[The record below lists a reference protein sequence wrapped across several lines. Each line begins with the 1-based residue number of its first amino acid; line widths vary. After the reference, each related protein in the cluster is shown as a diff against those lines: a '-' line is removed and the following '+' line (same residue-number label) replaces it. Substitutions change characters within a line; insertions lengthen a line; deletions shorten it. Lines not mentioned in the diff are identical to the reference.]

1 MAFVIGCAPGLIIA
15 FLLFFIKD
23 PRKDIKPILGEV
35 KKTDNYGSTK
45 TSSENNRRGSLIL
58 LKQEKKY
65 FQTVLEALIQ
75 PTIIILFLATSIRHT
90 AGYAWSY
97 NTQNYL
103 NEYYMDYNPGIW
115 LTMCSIFGGSF
126 GVFAGGWISDRL
138 VTKFGLHSRLW
149 LLSVSTVT
157 NAGVM

>member
-15 FLLFFIKD
+15 FLLFLIKD
-23 PRKDIKPILGEV
+23 PRKDIEPILGEV
-35 KKTDNYGSTK
+35 KITEYGSTK
-45 TSSENNRRGSLIL
+45 NSSSEKTRRRSLIIV
-58 LKQEKKY
+58 KHEKKY

-75 PTIIILFLATSIRHT
+75 PTMIILFLATSIRHT

-115 LTMCSIFGGSF
+115 LTVCSIFGGSF

-157 NAGVM
+157 